1 MKHIYLTW
9 DGIMLRKDKYSR
21 DRIWI
26 RSLST
31 QYHIQNSKDRN
42 DKSIL
47 LGVSLRSIL

>member
-9 DGIMLRKDKYSR
+9 DGIMLRKDKHSR
-21 DRIWI
+21 QRIWI

-31 QYHIQNSKDRN
+31 QYHIQSSKDRN

-47 LGVSLRSIL
+47 LAIPLYKNI